1 VPLKPAQRQTDVLRK
16 FLTRHAGR
24 GLTQRRSYVFQEVHV
39 VDTEVVSGR
48 LVHTIRLHEQR
59 EDRCSP
65 GNASGYSVPVA
76 GRPAVG
82 SLSFAADA
90 LLVPAAVTSGM
101 VLIALSALVP
111 SDVDDAAGAS

>member
-1 VPLKPAQRQTDVLRK
+1 
-16 FLTRHAGR
+16 
-24 GLTQRRSYVFQEVHV
+24 
-39 VDTEVVSGR
+39 
-48 LVHTIRLHEQR
+48 
-59 EDRCSP
+59 
-65 GNASGYSVPVA
+65 VPVA